1 MGLGN
6 PGARYDAT
14 RHNVGWWLLDAL
26 CRHWSATPFQQ
37 EDLWLRATASLAGV
51 GEVWLVKPT
60 VYMNRSGIAVSALAH
75 SQSLDQQDDL
85 LVVVDDV
92 ALEPG
97 RPRFR
102 ARGSAGSH
110 NGLQSVELALGTR
123 EYARLRIGVGAAPP
137 DVDLADWVLSEFDD
151 PADEDAVL
159 AVLPR
164 LVEGVAVWA
173 REGIDAAMNRYN
185 VAVGG
190 SNATETDE

>member
-1 MGLGN
+1 V
-6 PGARYDAT
+6 D
-14 RHNVGWWLLDAL
+14 LL
-26 CRHWSATPFQQ
+26 RRRWSATPFQQ
-37 EDLWLRATASLAGV
+37 EDLWLRSAADVSSI
-51 GEVWLVKPT
+51 GEIWLVKPT
-60 VYMNRSGIAVSALAH
+60 VYMNRSGVAVRVLAE
-75 SQSLDQQDDL
+75 SQSLDLQGDL

-92 ALEPG
+92 ALDPG

-110 NGLQSVELALGTR
+110 NGLQSVELALGTQ
-123 EYARLRIGVGAAPP
+123 EYARLRIGVGAAPAN
-137 DVDLADWVLSEFDD
+137 VDLADWVLSEFDD

-164 LVEGVAVWA
+164 LAEGVELWA

-190 SNATETDE
+190 SNATETDG